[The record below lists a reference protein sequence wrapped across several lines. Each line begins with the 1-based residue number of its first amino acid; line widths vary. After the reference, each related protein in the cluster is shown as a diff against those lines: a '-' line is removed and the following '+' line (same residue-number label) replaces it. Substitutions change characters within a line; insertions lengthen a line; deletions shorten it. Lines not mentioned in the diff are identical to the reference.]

1 MSDPSCRTY
10 RELLG
15 VYVVGAIEPAE
26 RAEVDAHLA
35 QCYECREEL
44 AGLALLPALLHRVPL
59 EEAERIAAG
68 ESPVGQEDPAPD
80 ILASL
85 LRKAGVK
92 RRTRRLRAAFT
103 TAAAV
108 LIAAGGATAVS
119 QALSPSQHVHQASF
133 DVAAAR
139 TGAVA
144 VTVHYK
150 KTSWG
155 TTMWVRATGLPE
167 WTRCRFW
174 VVAKDGSRTLAGGWI
189 VGPRGDRYWFPVGS
203 SVPEHTVSGFVLTS
217 GSKTIVTIPAH

>member
-68 ESPVGQEDPAPD
+68 DSPASQEDPAPD

-85 LRKAGVK
+85 LRKAGAR

-119 QALSPSQHVHQASF
+119 QALSPAQHVHQVAF
-133 DVAAAR
+133 DVAAAHR
-139 TGAVA
+139 GGVE

-150 KTSWG
+150 RTSWG
-155 TTMWVRATGLPE
+155 TGMWVRASGLRE
-167 WTRCRFW
+167 WTHCRFW

-189 VGPRGDRYWFPVGS
+189 VGPRGDRLWYPVGS
-203 SVPEHTVSGFVLTS
+203 SVPEHTVMGFVLTS
-217 GSKTIVTIPAH
+217 GARTLVTIPAH